1 MKADCPMQITLAR
14 KPLVTKEGN
23 FEVIEKGDT
32 QFISIEWN
40 RKLINKD
47 QKRVIKMIDKQ
58 VRSLLKQQL
67 GQGGN

>member
-1 MKADCPMQITLAR
+1 MKHDCPIQITLAR

-32 QFISIEWN
+32 QLISIEWN

-47 QKRVIKMIDKQ
+47 QKRVITMIDKHI
-58 VRSLLKQQL
+58 RSLLNQQL
-67 GQGGN
+67 GQGGK